1 MKKFIAIAIASLSFN
16 ALADHHV
23 KHMVTLGGYTTGN
36 AQDRALDFSYS
47 SNNEDTVTN
56 KDVKN
61 QNIALNYAYAI
72 NNHWQVGVVYKNFK
86 TTNDGDVTSGS
97 STTMGLKAIYNFDG
111 LTNSN
116 YLAAGYSIQN
126 FKDDATSGSQDGDK
140 NTIMGVEFGH
150 RFSIGTIWGMNFN
163 YSPSLTVS
171 QSTFSPDAGGDDVKT
186 MAASVDFVKFDVLF

>member
-1 MKKFIAIAIASLSFN
+1 MKKFFAIAIASLSFN

-23 KHMVTLGGYTTGN
+23 KHMVTLGGYTTGD

-47 SNNEDTVTN
+47 SDDADQ
-56 KDVKN
+56 KAKS

-72 NNHWQVGVVYKNFK
+72 NNQWQVGAFYKNNS
-86 TTNDGDVTSGS
+86 TTTDGDVLTAGGS

-111 LTNSN
+111 LVNTN
-116 YLAAGYSIQN
+116 YLALSYGIQN
-126 FKDDATSGSQDGDK
+126 IKDDATSGSQDGDK
-140 NTIMGVEFGH
+140 NTTIGLEFGH

-171 QSTFSPDAGGDDVKT
+171 QVSFESDNGGEDTKT